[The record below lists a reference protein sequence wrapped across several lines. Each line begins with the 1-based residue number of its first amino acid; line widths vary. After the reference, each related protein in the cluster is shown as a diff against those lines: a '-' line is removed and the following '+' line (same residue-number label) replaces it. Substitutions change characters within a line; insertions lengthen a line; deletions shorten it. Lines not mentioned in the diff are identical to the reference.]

1 MTKKNFILNIIPMK
15 KQNSLNEKIA
25 KPTTFKDI
33 KKYISKNSITVLNL
47 QKEENKVQ
55 YSFEIKKYEPLK
67 KKDDDIERPKQTIAI
82 NNKIEQNEIKENKNE
97 EEIILDFKERQL
109 LAYIKKEY
117 DEKFRLLDMKI
128 ISLQN
133 ENDNQNKKIASLQNE
148 ADNQN
153 KKIVSLQNEN
163 DKIKLNNNNLNNKIM
178 SMIKYHESDMN
189 LLKNEI
195 SKLKN
200 KCRIMLQREKE
211 NYENLN
217 EKFNSILITRNTL
230 EKKEE

>member
-1 MTKKNFILNIIPMK
+1 MDYNDKEKFHFK
-15 KQNSLNEKIA
+15 YYSYEEAESLNEKIA

-133 ENDNQNKKIASLQNE
+133 ENDNQNKKI
-148 ADNQN
+148 
-153 KKIVSLQNEN
+153 VSLQNEN

-230 EKKEE
+230 EKKED

>member
-1 MTKKNFILNIIPMK
+1 
-15 KQNSLNEKIA
+15 
-25 KPTTFKDI
+25 
-33 KKYISKNSITVLNL
+33 
-47 QKEENKVQ
+47 
-55 YSFEIKKYEPLK
+55 
-67 KKDDDIERPKQTIAI
+67 
-82 NNKIEQNEIKENKNE
+82 
-97 EEIILDFKERQL
+97 
-109 LAYIKKEY
+109 
-117 DEKFRLLDMKI
+117 MKI

-133 ENDNQNKKIASLQNE
+133 ENDNQNKKIASLQKEN
-148 ADNQN
+148 DNQN

-163 DKIKLNNNNLNNKIM
+163 DKIKLNNNNLNKKIM

-230 EKKEE
+230 EKKED